1 MFKRTAAQAWRS
13 RRLHSHISHTAQA
26 ARARPARSA
35 VIASSAVATAGLLWY
50 SFSTTIHNDAIIT
63 PKPEDISKSVQKAST
78 SSTGI
83 TEDDGSIC
91 AVAWGS
97 NQYNVIDP
105 NEPGVQR
112 VQCPV
117 NASWLKGVALRD
129 LALHERHAA
138 CVDAR
143 GDVYQWGD
151 GFFGSSPTS
160 KSEQQGP
167 KLTLRGHNIIQ
178 LQLTESRIYALS
190 ASGKIYVI
198 AANAEQQKA
207 PPPQPLP
214 ASTTSWWRPGWIWGA
229 QGNAI
234 DFMEITPKQKLGWGE
249 QFVSISAGRNHLLA
263 LTSSGRTMVH
273 PMNKN
278 ANTHGQLGL
287 RKFDIPTPPSS
298 TDIVSPSR
306 IPVELVPRAAADPF
320 AKASPFSRSATSSVP
335 LSTSTNIDGIDD
347 QHIRFSD
354 ALFEIPSLQGIKA
367 SQIAAGDRTSFVITD
382 SGRVLGWGANE
393 FGQIGLGGSMT
404 LDTIILPTEVVLSR
418 NVPIS
423 VRTRCIDISAGGDL
437 TCFVAERTD
446 GESLVYVDL
455 LTCGNGQ
462 WGGLGNNQYSNAQG
476 NPVRAKNVS
485 GLREYNEDSRTMSP
499 ILPHAISVSPTGHVL
514 LTLDTQAHGGPGGLG
529 RDLVVWGT
537 NHDYQLGTGKR
548 SSLPVPTTLERPEG
562 GRFILGQRKA
572 PVRDLAGKIWKKK
585 VEVEQCAVAGYGN
598 SIIYWKIR

>member
-1 MFKRTAAQAWRS
+1 MFKRTAAQALRS
-13 RRLHSHISHTAQA
+13 RRLYSRISCTAQV
-26 ARARPARSA
+26 ARARPARSV
-35 VIASSAVATAGLLWY
+35 VIASSAAATAGLLWY
-50 SFSTTIHNDAIIT
+50 SFSTTIHNDAIMT
-63 PKPEDISKSVQKAST
+63 PKLEDISKSAQKASA
-78 SSTGI
+78 SSTGV

-91 AVAWGS
+91 AVVWGS
-97 NQYNVIDP
+97 NQYNVINP

-117 NASWLKGVALRD
+117 NSSWLKDVALRD

-151 GFFGSSPTS
+151 GFFGSSSTS
-160 KSEQQGP
+160 KSEPQGP
-167 KLTLRGHNIIQ
+167 KLTLRGHDIIQ

-198 AANAEQQKA
+198 AANAEQQQK
-207 PPPQPLP
+207 PPPKPLS
-214 ASTTSWWRPGWIWGA
+214 ASTMSWWTPGWIWGA

-234 DFMEITPKQKLGWGE
+234 DFAEIVPRQKLGWGE

-278 ANTHGQLGL
+278 ANAHGQLGL
-287 RKFDIPTPPSS
+287 RKFDIPNPSS
-298 TDIVSPSR
+298 TDTVSPPR
-306 IPVELVPRAAADPF
+306 IPVELVPRAVADPF
-320 AKASPFSRSATSSVP
+320 AKASPFSRSASSSVP
-335 LSTSTNIDGIDD
+335 PSISTNIGGIDD

-354 ALFEIPSLQGIKA
+354 ALFEIPSLQGVKV
-367 SQIAAGDRTSFVITD
+367 SQIAAGGRTSFVMTD

-393 FGQIGLGGSMT
+393 FGQIGLGGNMT

-418 NVPIS
+418 NVPGS

-446 GESLVYVDL
+446 GESLEYVDI

-462 WGGLGNNQYSNAQG
+462 WGGLGNNLYSNAQG
-476 NPVRAKNVS
+476 NPVRAKNIS
-485 GLREYNEDSRTMSP
+485 GLREYNEASRTMSP
-499 ILPHAISVSPTGHVL
+499 IFPHAISVSPTGHVL
-514 LTLDTQAHGGPGGLG
+514 LTLDTQAHGGQGGLG
-529 RDLVVWGT
+529 RDLVAWGT

-572 PVRDLAGKIWKKK
+572 LVRDLAGNVWKKR

-598 SIIYWKIR
+598 SIIYWKIK

>member
-1 MFKRTAAQAWRS
+1 MSTPLATVCGAEGSIFT
-13 RRLHSHISHTAQA
+13 LHVVTT
-26 ARARPARSA
+26 RARPARSA
-35 VIASSAVATAGLLWY
+35 VIASSAAATAGLLWY

-97 NQYNVIDP
+97 NQYNVINP

-160 KSEQQGP
+160 KSEPQGP
-167 KLTLRGHNIIQ
+167 KLTLLWSCKTNIIQ

-207 PPPQPLP
+207 PPPKSLP
-214 ASTTSWWRPGWIWGA
+214 ASTMSWWGPGWIWGA

-287 RKFDIPTPPSS
+287 RKFDIPTPPSFA
-298 TDIVSPSR
+298 DIVSPSR
-306 IPVELVPRAAADPF
+306 IPVELVPRAVADPF
-320 AKASPFSRSATSSVP
+320 AKASPFSRSATSSM
-335 LSTSTNIDGIDD
+335 TR
-347 QHIRFSD
+347 HIRFSD
-354 ALFEIPSLQGIKA
+354 ALFEIPSLQGIKV
-367 SQIAAGDRTSFVITD
+367 SQIAAEDRTSFVITD

-572 PVRDLAGKIWKKK
+572 LVRDLAGKVWKKK

>member
-1 MFKRTAAQAWRS
+1 MCS
-13 RRLHSHISHTAQA
+13 RVGFQPVSCTVL
-26 ARARPARSA
+26 
-35 VIASSAVATAGLLWY
+35 Y
-50 SFSTTIHNDAIIT
+50 SLD
-63 PKPEDISKSVQKAST
+63 
-78 SSTGI
+78 GI
-83 TEDDGSIC
+83 LTFR
-91 AVAWGS
+91 
-97 NQYNVIDP
+97 YNVINP

-117 NASWLKGVALRD
+117 NVGWLKDVALRD

-138 CVDAR
+138 CVDAK

-160 KSEQQGP
+160 KSESQGP

-198 AANAEQQKA
+198 AANAEQQKM
-207 PPPQPLP
+207 PPSKPLP
-214 ASTTSWWRPGWIWGA
+214 ASTTSWWGSGWIWGA
-229 QGNAI
+229 HGNAI

-306 IPVELVPRAAADPF
+306 IPVELVPRVVADPF
-320 AKASPFSRSATSSVP
+320 AKASPFSRSAASSVP
-335 LSTSTNIDGIDD
+335 LSTSTNMDGIDD

-354 ALFEIPSLQGIKA
+354 ALFEIPSLQGMKV

-393 FGQIGLGGSMT
+393 FGQIGLGGNMT

-418 NVPIS
+418 NVPGS

-446 GESLVYVDL
+446 GESLFYVDL

-476 NPVRAKNVS
+476 NPVRARNVS

-529 RDLVVWGT
+529 RDLVAWGT

-572 PVRDLAGKIWKKK
+572 SVRDLAGNVWKKK
-585 VEVEQCAVAGYGN
+585 VEVEQRAVAGYGN
-598 SIIYWKIR
+598 SIIYWKIK

>member
-1 MFKRTAAQAWRS
+1 MFKRTATQAWRF

-26 ARARPARSA
+26 ARARPAQTV
-35 VIASSAVATAGLLWY
+35 VIASSAAATAGLLWY
-50 SFSTTIHNDAIIT
+50 SFGTTIHNDAITT
-63 PKPEDISKSVQKAST
+63 PKPEDIYKSVQKAPT

-83 TEDDGSIC
+83 TQDDGSIC
-91 AVAWGS
+91 AVVWGS
-97 NQYNVIDP
+97 NQYNVINP
-105 NEPGVQR
+105 NEPGVQQ
-112 VQCPV
+112 VQYPV
-117 NASWLKGVALRD
+117 NASWLKDVALRD
-129 LALHERHAA
+129 LRLHERHAA
-138 CVDAR
+138 CVDAK

-151 GFFGSSPTS
+151 GFFGSNPTS
-160 KSEQQGP
+160 KSEPQEP

-198 AANAEQQKA
+198 AANAEQQKM
-207 PPPQPLP
+207 PSSKPLP
-214 ASTTSWWRPGWIWGA
+214 ASTTSWWGPWTWGT
-229 QGNAI
+229 QGNVI
-234 DFMEITPKQKLGWGE
+234 EIAEIAPKQKLGRGE
-249 QFVSISAGRNHLLA
+249 QFVSISAGKNHLLA

-287 RKFDIPTPPSS
+287 RKFDIPTASSS
-298 TDIVSPSR
+298 TDIASPPR
-306 IPVELVPRAAADPF
+306 IPVELVPRAVADPF
-320 AKASPFSRSATSSVP
+320 ATASPFSRSAASAVP
-335 LSTSTNIDGIDD
+335 SSTSTNIDGIDD

-354 ALFEIPSLQGIKA
+354 ALFEIPSLKGIKV
-367 SQIAAGDRTSFVITD
+367 SQIAAGDRTSFVVTD

-393 FGQIGLGGSMT
+393 FGQIGLGGNMT

-418 NVPIS
+418 NVPGS

-446 GESLVYVDL
+446 GESLVYADL

-462 WGGLGNNQYSNAQG
+462 WGGLGNNLYSNAQG
-476 NPVRAKNVS
+476 NPVRARNVS
-485 GLREYNEDSRTMSP
+485 GLREYNENSRTMSP
-499 ILPHAISVSPTGHVL
+499 ILPYAISVSPTGHVL

-529 RDLVVWGT
+529 RDLVAWGT

-548 SSLPVPTTLERPEG
+548 SSLAVPTTLEHPEG

-572 PVRDLAGKIWKKK
+572 PVRDLTGYIWKNK

-598 SIIYWKIR
+598 SIIYWKIK

>member
-26 ARARPARSA
+26 ARARPARSV
-35 VIASSAVATAGLLWY
+35 VIASSAAATAGLLWY

-63 PKPEDISKSVQKAST
+63 PKPEDISKSVQKSST

-91 AVAWGS
+91 AVIWGS
-97 NQYNVIDP
+97 NQYNVINP

-112 VQCPV
+112 VQYPV

-151 GFFGSSPTS
+151 GFFGSSATS
-160 KSEQQGP
+160 ESEPQGP

-207 PPPQPLP
+207 PPPKQLP
-214 ASTTSWWRPGWIWGA
+214 AGTTSLWGPGWIWGA

-249 QFVSISAGRNHLLA
+249 QFVSISAGKNHLLA

-287 RKFDIPTPPSS
+287 RKFDIPTSSS
-298 TDIVSPSR
+298 TDVVSPSR
-306 IPVELVPRAAADPF
+306 IPIELVPRVVADPF
-320 AKASPFSRSATSSVP
+320 ATASPFSRSVASSVP
-335 LSTSTNIDGIDD
+335 PSTFTNTDGIDD

-354 ALFEIPSLQGIKA
+354 ALFEIPSLQGIKV
-367 SQIAAGDRTSFVITD
+367 SQIAAGGRTSFVITD

-393 FGQIGLGGSMT
+393 FGQIGLGGNMT
-404 LDTIILPTEVVLSR
+404 LNTIILPTEVVLSR
-418 NVPIS
+418 NVPGS

-446 GESLVYVDL
+446 GESFVYVDL

-462 WGGLGNNQYSNAQG
+462 WGGLGNNLYSNAQG

-485 GLREYNEDSRTMSP
+485 GLREYNEASRTMSP

-572 PVRDLAGKIWKKK
+572 PVMDLTGNVWKKK
-585 VEVEQCAVAGYGN
+585 VEVGQCAVAGYGN
-598 SIIYWKIR
+598 SIIYWKIK

>member
-1 MFKRTAAQAWRS
+1 MFKRTAVQAWRF
-13 RRLHSHISHTAQA
+13 RHLHPYISHAAQTT
-26 ARARPARSA
+26 RARPARSV
-35 VIASSAVATAGLLWY
+35 VIASSATATAGILWY
-50 SFSTTIHNDAIIT
+50 SFSTTIHNDAVIT
-63 PKPEDISKSVQKAST
+63 PKPEDTSKSVPKAYT

-83 TEDDGSIC
+83 TEDDRSIC
-91 AVAWGS
+91 AVVWGS
-97 NQYNVIDP
+97 NQYNLIDP

-112 VQCPV
+112 VQYPV
-117 NASWLKGVALRD
+117 NASWLKDVALRD

-143 GDVYQWGD
+143 GDVYQWGG
-151 GFFGSSPTS
+151 GFFGSNPTS
-160 KSEQQGP
+160 KSEP

-178 LQLTESRIYALS
+178 LQLTESRVYALS
-190 ASGKIYVI
+190 ASGKIYAI
-198 AANAEQQKA
+198 AANAEQQKT
-207 PPPQPLP
+207 PPLKALP
-214 ASTTSWWRPGWIWGA
+214 ASTTSWWGSGWIWGA
-229 QGNAI
+229 QGNDI
-234 DFMEITPKQKLGWGE
+234 DFIEITPREKLSWGE
-249 QFVSISAGRNHLLA
+249 QFISISAGRNHLLA

-273 PMNKN
+273 PMTKN
-278 ANTHGQLGL
+278 ANTYGQLGL

-298 TDIVSPSR
+298 AEILSSSR
-306 IPVELVPRAAADPF
+306 TPVELVPRSVADPF
-320 AKASPFSRSATSSVP
+320 AKASPFPRSVASSVP
-335 LSTSTNIDGIDD
+335 PSTSTNIDGIDD

-354 ALFEIPSLQGIKA
+354 ALFEIPSLQGIKV
-367 SQIAAGDRTSFVITD
+367 SQIAAGGRTSFVITD

-393 FGQIGLGGSMT
+393 FGQIGLGGNMT

-418 NVPIS
+418 NVPGS
-423 VRTRCIDISAGGDL
+423 VRTRCIGISAGGDL

-446 GESLVYVDL
+446 GESPVYVDL

-462 WGGLGNNQYSNAQG
+462 WGGLGNNLYSNAQG

-485 GLREYNEDSRTMSP
+485 GLREYNENSGTMSP

-514 LTLDTQAHGGPGGLG
+514 LTLDTQAHGGKDGLG
-529 RDLVVWGT
+529 RDLIVWGA

-572 PVRDLAGKIWKKK
+572 LVRDLAGNVWKKK

-598 SIIYWKIR
+598 SIIYWKIK